1 MSQEKD
7 RLLDLAIAVLGFL
20 ISSVSLT
27 LLNKG
32 IQIQP
37 FVLKFGCYA
46 GFFTFLIYCLRLR
59 MAAAGTDPESNEAF
73 REYLKLGS
81 VYCFML
87 FIAELPVMLAS
98 M

>member
-1 MSQEKD
+1 MKKRHERRKD
-7 RLLDLAIAVLGFL
+7 LVIAAAGYI

-27 LLNKG
+27 LLTQG

-37 FVLKFGCYA
+37 VILKFGCYA

-59 MAAAGTDPESNEAF
+59 RAAAGEDPESNESY
-73 REYLKLGS
+73 REYIKLGGC
-81 VYCFML
+81 YCFML